1 MRALLTGFEPYGGR
15 DVNPASEV
23 VRALDGRSAGRVA
36 VIGRKL
42 PVSYQRATE
51 PYSGAS

>member
-15 DVNPASEV
+15 DINPASEIM
-23 VRALDGRSAGRVA
+23 RALDGSSVGRIA

-42 PVSYQRATE
+42 PRSMST
-51 PYSGAS
+51 GFL